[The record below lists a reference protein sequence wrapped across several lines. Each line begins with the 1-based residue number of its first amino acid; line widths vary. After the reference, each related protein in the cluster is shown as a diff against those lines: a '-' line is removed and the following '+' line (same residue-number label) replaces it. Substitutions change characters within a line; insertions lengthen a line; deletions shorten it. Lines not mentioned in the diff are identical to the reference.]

1 MLRGR
6 LFAALLVIVAIVSAA
21 AVVVVARGGAPTVTR
36 EAFLQQVNATCTKY
50 GKRLDAIPPPGD
62 LSSPG
67 SVYESLNA
75 ALPVLKEQEDA
86 VRALDSPPELQDEL
100 DELYALTDRSLVEL
114 EAARDAAG
122 ERELFMM
129 ATALTRFEEVRD
141 EAKVISRRIGFDC

>member
-1 MLRGR
+1 M
-6 LFAALLVIVAIVSAA
+6 LFAALLVLVAVVSAA
-21 AVVVVARGGAPTVTR
+21 AVVVVARGGEPTVTR
-36 EAFLQQVNATCTKY
+36 EAYLEQVHAICTTY

-86 VRALDSPPELQDEL
+86 LRALDAPPALRDEL
-100 DELYALTDRSLVEL
+100 DELYALTDQSLVEL
-114 EAARDAAG
+114 ETARDEAG
-122 ERELFMM
+122 DRALFPM

-141 EAKVISRRIGFDC
+141 DAKVISRRLGFDC